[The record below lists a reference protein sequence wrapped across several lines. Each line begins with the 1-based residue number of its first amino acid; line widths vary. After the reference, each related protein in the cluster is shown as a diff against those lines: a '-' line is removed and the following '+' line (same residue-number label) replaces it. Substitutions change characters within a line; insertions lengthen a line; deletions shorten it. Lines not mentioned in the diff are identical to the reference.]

1 MTTDALRPTTL
12 ADFGGQPEL
21 VRDLSILIEA
31 AKGRQQLCDHILL
44 SGPPGLGKTT
54 LAGVIAQELG
64 IPLVTT
70 SAPAL
75 GKPGDVASLLSSL
88 NVPSVVFVDEIHAL
102 PVAAEEMLYSAL
114 EDGVLDFVVGE
125 GVKSRTLRINLTPF
139 VLVGAT
145 TQSGALS
152 APLRDRF
159 GFHGRV
165 KLYDAEA
172 LTAIVKRSSILLDV
186 SLDNNAAA
194 AIAGRS
200 RGTPRVANRWL
211 RRVRDWAQVHSFEHI
226 DTAVAVNALDAFGV
240 DELGLD
246 ELGREILLTLISQ
259 FRGGPVGVNTLAAAV
274 GEAPA
279 TIEEVYEPHLMRSG
293 LLARTPR
300 GRMATDAAWAHL
312 GLSAPTL
319 PIVATQ
325 SGQPSFFDENPP
337 ADIREP
343 LP

>member
-1 MTTDALRPTTL
+1 MTTDALRPTSFT
-12 ADFGGQPEL
+12 DFGGQPDL
-21 VRDLSILIEA
+21 VRDLNILIEA

-54 LAGVIAQELG
+54 LAGVIAHELG
-64 IPLVTT
+64 IPLITT

-75 GKPGDVASLLSSL
+75 GKSGDVASLLSSL
-88 NVPSVVFVDEIHAL
+88 SVPSVVFVDEIHAL

-114 EDGVLDFVVGE
+114 EDGVLDFIVGE

-165 KLYDAEA
+165 KLYDNDA
-172 LTAIVKRSSILLDV
+172 LTSIVCRSSSLLD
-186 SLDNNAAA
+186 LDLDTDAAEI
-194 AIAGRS
+194 IAGRS

-211 RRVRDWAQVHSFEHI
+211 RRVRDWAQVYNFDQI
-226 DTAVAVNALDAFGV
+226 DSSVAVKALDAFGV

-293 LLARTPR
+293 LLSRTPR
-300 GRMATDAAWAHL
+300 GRMATDAAWVHL
-312 GLSAPTL
+312 GLNAPNLTSSV
-319 PIVATQ
+319 IE
-325 SGQPSFFDENPP
+325 SSQPSFFDHN
-337 ADIREP
+337 
-343 LP
+343 LPTNT